1 MDSNGPDVK
10 IRGTA
15 AHIFEKYQAL
25 ARDAQS
31 AGDRIGA
38 ENYLQHAEHYHRLII
53 AAQQPMDGQPRLPQQ
68 GGGQPQGG
76 QRLDV
81 PGEAEDAGG
90 TDADMM
96 QDGNEN
102 QGAAEEISGS
112 PRQRP
117 GNRRRRPRQEPNG
130 SGEVRSNDAPVEGNK
145 TDTVRVADAVR
156 EDIAKPEGVSTS

>member
-1 MDSNGPDVK
+1 
-10 IRGTA
+10 
-15 AHIFEKYQAL
+15 
-25 ARDAQS
+25 
-31 AGDRIGA
+31 
-38 ENYLQHAEHYHRLII
+38 
-53 AAQQPMDGQPRLPQQ
+53 MDGQPRLPQQ

-117 GNRRRRPRQEPNG
+117 GSRRRRPRQEPNG
-130 SGEVRSNDAPVEGNK
+130 SGEARSNDAPVEGNK